1 MDGTCSRT
9 TLSQGRKRR
18 RTSRQACCAFI
29 ITTTCVIFLLCVA
42 PFSSCALRFSCFVF
56 SILIY
61 LQIFFFQCLSRW
73 REWEKQKQSCC
84 LVLLLLL
91 LLRFARFSIC
101 HPDKCFVVFPL
112 ICSASELAKPNPN
125 LNCNALR
132 ASWPWPQPASAPS
145 LPSCYSS
152 PSSS

>member
-1 MDGTCSRT
+1 MANVDEAPAACLVACVWEERGEGSGVDGTCSRT
-9 TLSQGRKRR
+9 RGTKRR

-56 SILIY
+56 FFSILIY

-73 REWEKQKQSCC
+73 REWEKQQQSCC

-91 LLRFARFSIC
+91 LLRLLFY
-101 HPDKCFVVFPL
+101 L
-112 ICSASELAKPNPN
+112 
-125 LNCNALR
+125 
-132 ASWPWPQPASAPS
+132 
-145 LPSCYSS
+145 S
-152 PSSS
+152 PR